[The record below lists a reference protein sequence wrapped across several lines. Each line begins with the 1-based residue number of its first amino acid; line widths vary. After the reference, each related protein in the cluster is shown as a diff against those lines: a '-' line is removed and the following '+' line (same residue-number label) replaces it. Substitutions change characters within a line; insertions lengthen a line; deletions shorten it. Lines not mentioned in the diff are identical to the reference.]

1 MNTQSPTNLTELKD
15 YIGGTEKMA
24 DVIGISVQ
32 RMRQIFREEE
42 DRILL
47 KYLPELNKATKLP
60 IETLYGIIY
69 RGKSY

>member
-1 MNTQSPTNLTELKD
+1 MNTQSPTNLIELKD

-24 DVIGISVQ
+24 DVMGISVQ